1 LLNMLS
7 IFCQKRRTWD
17 GVENLCNRKLREAQ
31 GELSQRA
38 FARKL
43 GISSGLVARLTT
55 APEDMRLSTLQ
66 KISRALHVTPSQ
78 LLDESDN
85 HHRKG

>member
-1 LLNMLS
+1 MDLAA
-7 IFCQKRRTWD
+7 I
-17 GVENLCNRKLREAQ
+17 VHRKLREAQ
-31 GELSQRA
+31 GELTQRA

-43 GISSGLVARLTT
+43 GVSVGSMARLITG
-55 APEDMRLSTLQ
+55 PENMTLSTLA

-78 LLDESDN
+78 LLNDSDT

>member
-1 LLNMLS
+1 ME
-7 IFCQKRRTWD
+7 IARI
-17 GVENLCNRKLREAQ
+17 VHRKLREAQ
-31 GELSQRA
+31 GEMTQRA

-43 GISSGLVARLTT
+43 GVSVGAVARLITG
-55 APEDMRLSTLQ
+55 PENMTLSTLA

-78 LLDESDN
+78 LLDDADT